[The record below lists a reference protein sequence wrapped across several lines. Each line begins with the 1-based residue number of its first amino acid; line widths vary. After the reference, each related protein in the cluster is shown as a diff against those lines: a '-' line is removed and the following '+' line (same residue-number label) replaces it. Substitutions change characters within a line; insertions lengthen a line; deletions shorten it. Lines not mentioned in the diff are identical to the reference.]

1 MANLYTYRK
10 HLYSNYYTNQAGRNA
25 KQELHQKFDQEVQQ
39 FKLDIIPHLLR
50 ETTLKILDIGCGTGS
65 LIAAL
70 KDAGYK
76 NIKGIDISEEQ
87 VSIAHQLGVSEVQQ
101 SDIQNY
107 FSSNEESYDLICGM
121 DIIEHFNK
129 DELVKLIILLK
140 SRLRP
145 NGKLIF
151 RTPNL
156 DAPIGTYFA
165 YGDFTHECFLNKS
178 SAIQLM
184 LALGFKDVIV
194 SPSVIKSRN
203 IVINWLRQFFW
214 KAICLKQIIIL
225 AASGRSSRDIIFT
238 PNIIIS
244 ASL

>member
-1 MANLYTYRK
+1 MANFHTYRK
-10 HLYSNYYTNQAGRNA
+10 HLYSNYYTNQAGRNVQDQL
-25 KQELHQKFDQEVQQ
+25 KQKFDQEIRQ
-39 FKLDIIPHLLR
+39 FRLDIIPHLPQDSS
-50 ETTLKILDIGCGTGS
+50 LKILDIGCGTGS

-70 KDAGYK
+70 KDADYK

-101 SDIQNY
+101 SDILS
-107 FSSNEESYDLICGM
+107 FLSNHDESYDLICGM

-129 DELVKLIILLK
+129 DELVELIILLK
-140 SRLRP
+140 SRLHS

-156 DAPIGTYFA
+156 DAPLGTYFA

-178 SAIQLM
+178 SAMQLM
-184 LALGFKDVIV
+184 LALGFKKVVIT
-194 SPSVIKSRN
+194 PSVIRSQN
-203 IVINWLRQFFW
+203 YIFNWIRQFFW
-214 KAICLKQIIIL
+214 TAICLRQKMVL
-225 AASGRSSRDIIFT
+225 AASGRSSKDIIFT

-244 ASL
+244 AAL